1 MEYNSQKPK
10 MILPAYGRLVQ
21 QMVERA
27 LQEPDRQKR
36 QAIAEHIVQ
45 VMARLRPAVARSAD
59 GRQMLWDD
67 LAYLAKYQLDIDYPF
82 DIQNRLQT
90 PRPARLPYPGN
101 NIRMRHYGYLAQ
113 MALDRLKTLTPGT
126 PRYEQLMEKMALR
139 MKRNLA
145 DWRGEG
151 IDNGKVARDVALYTD
166 GLVNADEVEKALSAT
181 PQRATQQRQPRTRF
195 VRRNRR

>member
-36 QAIAEHIVQ
+36 QAMAEHIVQ

-145 DWRGEG
+145 DWKGDG
-151 IDNGKVARDVALYTD
+151 MDDAKVAQDLETYTD
-166 GLVNADEVEKALSAT
+166 GRICPDFSD
-181 PQRATQQRQPRTRF
+181 QPLMKMVDNRFRTRKNKAQF
-195 VRRNRR
+195 DH

>member
-36 QAIAEHIVQ
+36 QAMAEHIVQ

-90 PRPARLPYPGN
+90 PRP
-101 NIRMRHYGYLAQ
+101 
-113 MALDRLKTLTPGT
+113 
-126 PRYEQLMEKMALR
+126 
-139 MKRNLA
+139 
-145 DWRGEG
+145 
-151 IDNGKVARDVALYTD
+151 
-166 GLVNADEVEKALSAT
+166 
-181 PQRATQQRQPRTRF
+181 RAH
-195 VRRNRR
+195 V

>member
-36 QAIAEHIVQ
+36 QAMAEHIVQ

-67 LAYLAKYQLDIDYPF
+67 LAYLAKYQLDIDTMVLWTLHQCYGWGA
-82 DIQNRLQT
+82 
-90 PRPARLPYPGN
+90 ARLKKFYVAMMKEHL
-101 NIRMRHYGYLAQ
+101 RMREFYE
-113 MALDRLKTLTPGT
+113 LDDLYPERHKLK
-126 PRYEQLMEKMALR
+126 EKGVDVEAWYDEFFDE
-139 MKRNLA
+139 KGNFKTSGDA
-145 DWRGEG
+145 FDEPTDEEG
-151 IDNGKVARDVALYTD
+151 KKN
-166 GLVNADEVEKALSAT
+166 
-181 PQRATQQRQPRTRF
+181 
-195 VRRNRR
+195 